1 MHDTQQDP
9 VDVGQMIAW
18 IADGETPD
26 GQQKIGTE
34 HEKFLFHRQTLA
46 PVAYEGE
53 AGIGVLLERLLT
65 DLGPGADP
73 IMENGNIIGIVDAD
87 GGAVTLEPGGQLEL
101 SGAPLDD
108 IHQTCS
114 ETGRHLRHMLAAA
127 KPLDIGMMGLGYHPV
142 ARREDISFMPKGRY
156 RIMSRHMPKVGTLG
170 LDMMLR
176 TCTVQVNLDFADESD
191 MRQKF
196 RTSLALQ
203 PVATAL
209 FANSPFKDG
218 KPSGF
223 LSTRAHAWTDTDAA
237 RSGVPACVF
246 DPYFGYEQWIDYILS
261 LIHI

>member
-34 HEKFLFHRQTLA
+34 HEKFLFHRQTLV
-46 PVAYEGE
+46 PVAYQGE

-65 DLGPGADP
+65 DLGPGAEP

-142 ARREDISFMPKGRY
+142 ARREDITFMPKGRY

-176 TCTVQVNLDFADESD
+176 
-191 MRQKF
+191 
-196 RTSLALQ
+196 
-203 PVATAL
+203 
-209 FANSPFKDG
+209 
-218 KPSGF
+218 
-223 LSTRAHAWTDTDAA
+223 
-237 RSGVPACVF
+237 
-246 DPYFGYEQWIDYILS
+246 LS